1 MPKYVKTPDPDV
13 EYVQGHIRL
22 VRLGST
28 VYLYLVGEIYMK
40 ESVHPIMT
48 RKCGDEHTA
57 EKVFYRLRY
66 GFSESWKKRS
76 LRDRLRMLWWR
87 LTE

>member
-1 MPKYVKTPDPDV
+1 MPKHIKSPDPDD
-13 EYVQGHIRL
+13 EYTQGHIRL

-28 VYLYLVGEIYMK
+28 IYLYLTGEIYMK

-57 EKVFYRLRY
+57 ENVFYRLRY
-66 GFSESWKKRS
+66 GFRASRKKKS
-76 LRDRLRMLWWR
+76 LWDRLRMLWWR